1 MSRTESASTAKPYGL
16 ARVTAVWG
24 LPRST
29 YYAQRHRRAHPVGS
43 RKRVPRTAW
52 SDEALTERIREQTA
66 TSPFAGEGHRNVW
79 NRPRRHRGHTMFQ
92 NNISQLAFNL
102 CALCNR
108 SADLQ
113 ASHIVPGFVFDW
125 LHGTSATGYFRFSQ
139 SPNLRV
145 QDGLKPRML
154 CWNCEQLFSSWE
166 REFAEKCF
174 VPINSGRVRKI
185 SYGPWMLK
193 FATSVSWRVLR
204 VLAASGG
211 LTGFPDHI
219 LTKVNDA
226 LQEWARFLLGSQ
238 SNPGSHEQHMIVV
251 DVVESASNDNP
262 PPNISRYLSRTIEI
276 DVAHAHDSAFSYAK
290 MGRFVLFGFVAMEH
304 PRRWKGTRLHVQQ
317 GRFGQQDIELPS
329 NVGDYLCAHA
339 RFAAE
344 KSSQISERQ
353 QTKIR
358 RTYERDLDR
367 AARSETLRAMHHDV
381 SIFGTDAFRATQP
394 ATLDSTKRNQE

>member
-1 MSRTESASTAKPYGL
+1 MLKP
-16 ARVTAVWG
+16 
-24 LPRST
+24 
-29 YYAQRHRRAHPVGS
+29 
-43 RKRVPRTAW
+43 K
-52 SDEALTERIREQTA
+52 
-66 TSPFAGEGHRNVW
+66 TSQFIFEE
-79 NRPRRHRGHTMFQ
+79 
-92 NNISQLAFNL
+92 
-102 CALCNR
+102 CALCAQ

-113 ASHIVPGFVFDW
+113 ASHIIPGFVFNW
-125 LHGTSATGYFRFSQ
+125 LRETSATGYIRFSQ
-139 SPNLRV
+139 CPNLRV

-193 FATSVSWRVLR
+193 FAISVSWRVLR
-204 VLAASGG
+204 VLAANGG

-238 SNPGSHEQHMIVV
+238 SSPGSHEQHMIVV
-251 DVVESASNDNP
+251 DVVESVSNDNP
-262 PPNISRYLSRTIEI
+262 PPNISRYLSRAIEI
-276 DVAHAHDSAFSYAK
+276 DVAHAHDSAFTYAK
-290 MGRFVLFGFVAMEH
+290 MGRFVLFGFVAMEY

-317 GRFGQQDIELPS
+317 GRLGQQDIELPS

-339 RFAAE
+339 RIAAE

-353 QTKIR
+353 QAKIGQ
-358 RTYERDLDR
+358 TYEQDLDR

-381 SIFGTDAFRATQP
+381 SMFGTDAFRATQP
-394 ATLDSTKRNQE
+394 ATLDSSKKKR